1 MKLPPTLIKVLKKLQ
16 YTGVPITQRESC
28 KIRYLLYKRN
38 IVNKA
43 FDILLFLN
51 ASDRC
56 QMRYKHRVNVINI
69 NLKLTLSIILKFKES

>member
-1 MKLPPTLIKVLKKLQ
+1 MNVFNAIKIYDKRMKLPPTLIKVLKKLK

-43 FDILLFLN
+43 D
-51 ASDRC
+51 
-56 QMRYKHRVNVINI
+56 
-69 NLKLTLSIILKFKES
+69 SIFYYFWMPLIDAKWDVSIE

>member
-1 MKLPPTLIKVLKKLQ
+1 MNVFNAIKIYDKRMKLPPTLIKVLKKLQ

-43 FDILLFLN
+43 AANSIFYYFWMHLIDAKLDI
-51 ASDRC
+51 
-56 QMRYKHRVNVINI
+56 
-69 NLKLTLSIILKFKES
+69 SIE

>member
-1 MKLPPTLIKVLKKLQ
+1 MKLPPTLVKVLKKIQ

-43 FDILLFLN
+43 AVI
-51 ASDRC
+51 
-56 QMRYKHRVNVINI
+56 MIRY
-69 NLKLTLSIILKFKES
+69 SIIFECI